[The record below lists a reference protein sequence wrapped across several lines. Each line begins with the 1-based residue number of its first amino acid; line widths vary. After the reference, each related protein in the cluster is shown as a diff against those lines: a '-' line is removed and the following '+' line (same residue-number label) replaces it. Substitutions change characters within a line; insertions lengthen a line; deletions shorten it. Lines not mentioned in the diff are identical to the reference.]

1 MFKTNSIKIGDL
13 IDSLDVNLPSKEK
26 FLQLSNICPINP
38 IKPENN
44 SNLERGILLYG
55 LISKYKPKNILE
67 IGTAEGFSTLCM
79 AWAMTDCGLDGKI
92 FTIDPKPFDEPKE
105 RVNSWETNK
114 ENELVMLS
122 TKELWN
128 KFAEQ
133 EWLEKIQVFTGSS
146 GEILE
151 KMSNQL
157 PKMDMG
163 FIDGHHVY
171 NAVMHDFHAFL
182 QISSKKFQI
191 IFDDYFQNGDVAKVV
206 DENIVPNFDV
216 TFVKTDAIMKKSIND
231 PKEELTMCW
240 IDSSS
245 LKKPLEE
252 IFPKTESNKIISN
265 YQKWEK
271 RWKLRKNINK
281 KIPFLDKIKFNS

>member
-1 MFKTNSIKIGDL
+1 MSRTNSVEIEDL
-13 IDSLDVNLPSKEK
+13 IDSFDVNIPSKEK

-38 IKPENN
+38 IRPENN
-44 SNLERGILLYG
+44 ANLERGILLYG
-55 LISKYKPKNILE
+55 LISKYKPKNVLE
-67 IGTAEGFSTLCM
+67 IGTAEGFSALCM

-105 RVNSWETNK
+105 RVNSWDTSK
-114 ENELVMLS
+114 ENKVVTLS
-122 TKELWN
+122 TKELWH
-128 KFAEQ
+128 KFAKQ
-133 EWLEKIQVFTGSS
+133 EWLEKIQVLTGYS

-171 NAVMHDFHAFL
+171 NSVLHDFHAFL

-191 IFDDYFQNGDVAKVV
+191 IFDDYVQNGDVAKVV
-206 DENIVPNFDV
+206 DEEILPNFDV
-216 TFVKTDAIMKKSIND
+216 TLIKRVPILKKSVSE
-231 PKEELTMCW
+231 PKEEWSMCW

-245 LKKPLEE
+245 LEKPLEK
-252 IFPKTESNKIISN
+252 IFPNAESNKIINN
-265 YQKWEK
+265 YRKWEK

-281 KIPFLDKIKFNS
+281 KIPFLTKFRFNH